1 MKVQDNFKKASLPS
15 QKLDTNLSYLRG
27 VFKGDET
34 LRLRYATNAS
44 KQIRFCLVYMD
55 GMVNNKLIND
65 DVIKPLLE
73 FQFPEG
79 ADSNLIDLV
88 AEQSN
93 FSNGVEKTSEM
104 DKLIQSM
111 IYGDTLLLMDGYS
124 DALILNTK
132 GWQTRSIEEPQG
144 ERVITGPREGFNE
157 SLLMNISMLRR
168 KLRTPDLNI
177 HFLTFGRKTRTQ
189 ACLCY
194 LGSIVKKSVLD
205 DLQKRLDKIDIDG
218 TLDTEYISELIKDK
232 PLAATKTAG
241 TTERPDV
248 VAGKLLEG
256 RVALFLDGTPQ
267 AITVPY
273 LFIENFQ
280 SDEDYYVNFYY
291 GTIGRILRIFS
302 FIISTG
308 VPALYVALTT
318 FHQEI
323 LPTSLLISA
332 SQAREGVP
340 FPTVL
345 EIFIMLIVFE
355 MLNETGSRIPGMMG
369 QTLGIVGALVIGQ
382 AAVTAKIVS
391 APIIIIVGIAGICGL
406 MVPKIRSFEILVQF
420 TMLALVSCLGL
431 YGFLFGYIG
440 LLIHLYSIDSFG
452 IPIMANNDLRD
463 FQEFKDSYIRAPWWK
478 MLKRPKG
485 LTENKTR
492 QSGNGAKK

>member
-1 MKVQDNFKKASLPS
+1 MKFQDNFKSASLPS
-15 QKLDTNLSYLRG
+15 QKVETNVSYLRN
-27 VFKGDET
+27 VFNGDET
-34 LRLRYATNAS
+34 LRLRYVTNSS
-44 KQIRFCLVYMD
+44 KQIKFCLVYMD

-73 FQFPEG
+73 FRFPKEIN
-79 ADSNLIDLV
+79 SNLIDLV
-88 AEQSN
+88 AEECN
-93 FSNGVEKTSEM
+93 FSNGVEKASDM

-111 IYGDTLLLMDGYS
+111 IYGDTILLTDGYS

-132 GWQTRSIEEPQG
+132 GWQTRSIEEPQN
-144 ERVITGPREGFNE
+144 ERVLAGPREGFNE
-157 SLLMNISMLRR
+157 SLLINISMLRR
-168 KLRTPDLNI
+168 KLRTPELKI
-177 HFLTFGRKTRTQ
+177 HFLTFGRKSHTQ

-194 LGSIVKKSVLD
+194 LDGIVNKVVLD

-218 TLDTEYISELIKDK
+218 TLDTQYIAELIRDK
-232 PLAATKTAG
+232 SLAATRTVG

-256 RVALFLDGTPQ
+256 RIALFLDGTPQ

-280 SDEDYYVNFYY
+280 SDEDYYVNYY
-291 GTIGRILRIFS
+291 YASIGRILRIFS
-302 FIISTG
+302 FIVSTG
-308 VPALYVALTT
+308 IPALYVALTT
-318 FHQEI
+318 FHQEV

-332 SQAREGVP
+332 SQARQGVP

-345 EIFIMLIVFE
+345 EIIMMLIVFE
-355 MLNETGSRIPGMMG
+355 MLNETGSRMPGMMG

-391 APIIIIVGIAGICGL
+391 APIIIVVGIAGICGL
-406 MVPKIRSFEILVQF
+406 MVPRVKAFEVLVQF
-420 TMLALVSCLGL
+420 IMLALVSCLGL

-440 LLIHLYSIDSFG
+440 LLIHLYNIDSFG
-452 IPIMANNDLRD
+452 IPIMANNDLKD
-463 FQEFKDSYIRAPWWK
+463 LQEFKDSYIRAPWWK

-485 LTENKTR
+485 LTENRFR
-492 QSGNGAKK
+492 QGRSGAKK